1 MSASVKTAREMQ
13 GPLQDEFLVKEC
25 LSGNEDAWS
34 ALIDKYKNLIFSIPI
49 KRGFSSEDAADI
61 FQAVCLA
68 LVSEL
73 PRLRQSR
80 ALPAWLIQTTSRK
93 CFRWQ
98 NSIQRYSNTEL
109 QKEMQSDEAAKV
121 PEELVAQIERE
132 QIVRDTVS
140 ELPTNC
146 KRLIELLFYHSATL
160 SYDDLAAAL
169 GIPKGS
175 IGPIRMRC
183 FEKLRRLLDEKGF

>member
-1 MSASVKTAREMQ
+1 MTASVKTTREMQ
-13 GPLQDEFLVKEC
+13 GSLQDEFLVKEC
-25 LSGNEDAWS
+25 LYGSEDAWS

-49 KRGFSSEDAADI
+49 KRGLSFDDAADI

-73 PRLRQSR
+73 PRLRQPR

-98 NSIQRYSNTEL
+98 DTSRRFSGTEL
-109 QKEMQSDEAAKV
+109 QEETQLDEAAKV
-121 PEELVAQIERE
+121 PEELVAQLERE
-132 QIVRDTVS
+132 QIVRDTVA
-140 ELPTNC
+140 ELATDC
-146 KRLIELLFYHSATL
+146 KRLVRFLFYDSPSP

-169 GIPKGS
+169 GTPKGS
-175 IGPIRMRC
+175 IGPTRMRC
-183 FEKLRRLLDEKGF
+183 LEKLRRLLEEKGF

>member
-1 MSASVKTAREMQ
+1 MSTSVKTAREMQ
-13 GPLQDEFLVKEC
+13 GPLQDELLVKEC

-80 ALPAWLIQTTSRK
+80 ALPAWLIQTTSHK

-98 NSIQRYSNTEL
+98 NTIQRYSDTEL

-132 QIVRDTVS
+132 QIVRDSVS

-146 KRLIELLFYHSATL
+146 KRVIELLFYSATL
-160 SYDDLAAAL
+160 SYNDLAAAL
-169 GIPKGS
+169 ETPKGS

-183 FEKLRRLLDEKGF
+183 LEKLRRLLEEKGF